1 VTPDLVVL
9 GAAGFGRETLDVVAA
24 VNRVQ
29 PTWNLIGVVDDAPS
43 ETNLERL
50 AALGVRH
57 LGGLTEALALTGS
70 LHFVVAIGAP
80 GIRERLAHRCE
91 AAGWQPATLVH
102 PSATVGALTR
112 LGAGTVLCAGVAV
125 STNVDLGRHVHLN
138 PNVTVGHDTS
148 CADFVSLNPGAIVS
162 GDCRIGTRCLVGA
175 GAVVLQG
182 LSVGPDTVVG
192 AAACLT
198 KDAPSGV
205 VVTGVPGRWA
215 GQQLS

>member
-1 VTPDLVVL
+1 MIPDLVVL

-24 VNRVQ
+24 VNRAQ
-29 PTWNLIGVVDDAPS
+29 PTWNLLGVVDDAPS
-43 ETNLERL
+43 PANLERL

-57 LGGLTEALALTGS
+57 LGSLAEALALTGP

-80 GIRERLAHRCE
+80 SVRERLAGRCE

-102 PSATVGALTR
+102 PSATVGALTK
-112 LGAGTVLCAGVAV
+112 LGAGSVVCAGVAV
-125 STNVDLGRHVHLN
+125 STNVTLGRHVHLN
-138 PNVTVGHDTS
+138 PNATIGHDTS
-148 CADFVSLNPGAIVS
+148 CADFVSVNPGAIVS
-162 GDCRIGTRCLVGA
+162 GDCRISTRCLVGA

-182 LSVGPDTVVG
+182 LSIGPDTVVG

-198 KDAPSGV
+198 KNAPSGV

-215 GQQLS
+215 